1 MTVFIVLPLSAHI
14 VERGDMSAK
23 ADACIAL
30 GVLKSGLGRVRGH
43 AYGSLS
49 TAKTSILTHGGA

>member
-1 MTVFIVLPLSAHI
+1 MTVFIVLPLLARI

-23 ADACIAL
+23 AYTRIVLGAL
-30 GVLKSGLGRVRGH
+30 RGRLGGVKRH

-49 TAKTSILTHGGA
+49 TAKTSILTHGGV